1 MKKSGKKSAFDH
13 SGSNFDAFLEEDGIR
28 EEVEAVAIK
37 RVLAWQLS
45 QEMQIQKKTKQAMAR
60 DLRTS
65 RSQLNRL
72 LDPQNASISLDTM
85 ARAARVLG
93 KSLIIQIGDRKS
105 AATEKRAP
113 SASPWNKRVDDCCVR
128 VSRY

>member
-1 MKKSGKKSAFDH
+1 MKKTGKETTFDH
-13 SGSNFDAFLEEDGIR
+13 SGSSFDEFLEEEGIR

-45 QEMQIQKKTKQAMAR
+45 QEMQHQNKTKQAMAR
-60 DLRTS
+60 ELRTS
-65 RSQLNRL
+65 RSQLDRL

-93 KSLIIQIGDRKS
+93 KRLIIRISDRKP
-105 AATEKRAP
+105 AAEEKRP
-113 SASPWNKRVDDCCVR
+113 SEYIRIGQARPARS
-128 VSRY
+128 

>member
-1 MKKSGKKSAFDH
+1 MKTRRRIRKRTDH
-13 SGSNFDAFLEEDGIR
+13 SGSTFDSFLEEQESR
-28 EEVEAVAIK
+28 EDVEAVATK
-37 RVLAWQLS
+37 RVLAWPLE
-45 QEMQIQKKTKQAMAR
+45 QEMKRQQKTKQAMAR

-85 ARAARVLG
+85 ARAAKVLC

-105 AATEKRAP
+105 AATEKRA
-113 SASPWNKRVDDCCVR
+113 KRAHRHGTSV
-128 VSRY
+128 

>member
-1 MKKSGKKSAFDH
+1 MKKSGKKTTFDH
-13 SGSNFDAFLEEDGIR
+13 SGSSFDAFLEEEGIR

-45 QEMQIQKKTKQAMAR
+45 QEMRIQKKTKQAMAQ

-93 KSLIIQIGDRKS
+93 KSLIIQIGDRKPP
-105 AATEKRAP
+105 ATGKQVKRAHRHGT
-113 SASPWNKRVDDCCVR
+113 SA
-128 VSRY
+128 

>member
-13 SGSNFDAFLEEDGIR
+13 SGSNFDAFLEEEGIR

-105 AATEKRAP
+105 AATGKRATRTHRHGT
-113 SASPWNKRVDDCCVR
+113 SV
-128 VSRY
+128 